1 LKQTESNQEGVK
13 MTRWKFLLP
22 GCALVLSA
30 FGVGT
35 LAAQG
40 NSAQETKNQQLA
52 MNWYREV
59 IAYGHVDLASKYM
72 ADDYTEHDPL
82 VGGGDRAAF
91 VKFHSRIPTKPIQP
105 SLPKQPVK
113 AFTKGDYVVMVWDHD
128 DKDPQSGTPYT
139 YFTYD
144 VVRVKNGKVQEH
156 WDNMRIV
163 P

>member
-1 LKQTESNQEGVK
+1 
-13 MTRWKFLLP
+13 MRRIKFLLP
-22 GCALVLSA
+22 VCATALAA
-30 FGVGT
+30 FGSAT

-40 NSAQETKNQQLA
+40 NSAQEAKNQQLA

-72 ADDYTEHDPL
+72 AGDYIEHDPL
-82 VGGGDRAAF
+82 VGGSDRAAF
-91 VKFHSRIPTKPIQP
+91 VKFHASTPAKPIQP
-105 SLPKQPVK
+105 NLPKQPVK
-113 AFTKGDYVVMVWDHD
+113 AFTKGDYVVMVWDHN

-144 VVRVKNGKVQEH
+144 VVRVKNGKIQEH
-156 WDNMRIV
+156 WDNLRMV